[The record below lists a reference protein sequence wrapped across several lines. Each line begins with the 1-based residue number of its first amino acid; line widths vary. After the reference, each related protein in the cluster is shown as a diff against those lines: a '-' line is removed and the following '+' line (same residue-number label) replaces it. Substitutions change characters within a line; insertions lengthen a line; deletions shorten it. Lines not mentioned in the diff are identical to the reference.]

1 MIAVHLPP
9 FESRYCQSNGSEGF
23 FILYQ
28 HVKRRRLTP
37 GGKNHSRQGTGFS
50 PSSLIFLP
58 PWRTSNV

>member
-1 MIAVHLPP
+1 MRYICPPLKADIVSPVAVKVFYSL
-9 FESRYCQSNGSEGF
+9 SARQ
-23 FILYQ
+23 Q
-28 HVKRRRLTP
+28 RMRLTP